1 MLRCAV
7 IEDELASRDILLER
21 IRIFYPE
28 LEIKTTIREKDE
40 AVDFLNKNQM
50 DLVFLDNHLIGGR
63 GLQVL
68 KEADPKNTEVIFVTA
83 YTDYAMEALNS
94 GATYYLLKPFSD
106 AQFREAVDR
115 ALRRIA
121 NRRRILMVGVKQD
134 TMIYLDDVMYI
145 ESDGVYSVFHM
156 KDGSRIVSSK
166 NLGIFEKR
174 LSFYNFYRIHH
185 SLIVNVDYIDIVEKG
200 ANPVVRLKDGITR
213 LPVSQRK
220 AKAFFEAFE
229 F

>member
-1 MLRCAV
+1 MIRCAV

-21 IRIFYPE
+21 IGLFYPE
-28 LEIKTTIREKDE
+28 LEIKSTIREKDE
-40 AVDFLNKNQM
+40 AVDFLNKNHM
-50 DLVFLDNHLIGGR
+50 DIVFLDNHLIGGS

-83 YTDYAMEALNS
+83 YTDYAIEALNN

-121 NRRRILMVGVKQD
+121 NRRRILIVGSKQN
-134 TMIYLDDVMYI
+134 TIIHLDDVRYI

-156 KDGSRIVSSK
+156 KDESKIVSSK
-166 NLGIFEKR
+166 NLGMFENR

-185 SLIVNVDYIDIVEKG
+185 SVLVNVDYIEIVEKRPKLLVKLKNG
-200 ANPVVRLKDGITR
+200 VVS